1 MKRGTPQATKMLT
14 AGALLSALGVALL
27 AVGLVI
33 QTLDLSMAA
42 MASFFCLFAV
52 LEIRGKFPW
61 LIYAVTGILS
71 IVLMPSNLGGWFYL
85 LFFGYYPIVKDRLER
100 LKKPVAWTLKLVI
113 FNTTLIA
120 GTLVTFYLFAGDT
133 AGKTILDAFAFVFGV
148 EELGALIT
156 AGVLVLANVT
166 FVVYDIALT
175 RLIIFYFVKIRK
187 KFKFLK

>member
-100 LKKPVAWTLKLVI
+100 LKKHVAWTLKLVI

-156 AGVLVLANVT
+156 AGVLILANVT

-175 RLIIFYFVKIRK
+175 RLIILYFVKIRK

>member
-113 FNTTLIA
+113 FNATLIA

-156 AGVLVLANVT
+156 AGVLILANVT